1 MNNYR
6 YTLEQYKGRGSRYK
20 CPQCGEQHCFV
31 RYIDTHTGE
40 HLSADTGRCNREVKC
55 GYHRTPAEF
64 LSQNSKA
71 KSQNFYPTGKSQIIN
86 PKSHRVNSNRQ
97 IPNPI
102 GKSQIINSKS
112 HKVNSNRQ
120 IPNPNEKSQ
129 IINPKSQPRVTT
141 PLLGGAGGGYH
152 TIAQLHATLTDYGT
166 NHLVQFLTQRLGVN
180 AVQRLL
186 EQYRIGT
193 HHHWRGSTVFWYVDA
208 QQQVCSGKVMQYN
221 PADGRRVKQPFNH
234 ITWMHSLLKMEGFSR
249 RACLFGEHLLRNTV
263 LPVSIVESEK
273 TALIA
278 AHYLPQS
285 IWLATGGLSAL
296 NVAHCKQVLKG
307 RKVTLFPDEG
317 AYDKWYQLSVH
328 LPNCNISRLAD
339 NYGFRPGNDL
349 GDLLLRA

>member
-6 YTLEQYKGRGSRYK
+6 YTLEKYSGMGSRYK

-31 RYIDTHTGE
+31 RYIDTQTGE
-40 HLSADTGRCNREVKC
+40 HLSTDTGRCNREVKC
-55 GYHRTPAEF
+55 GYHKTPADH
-64 LSQNSKA
+64 LSQNSKG
-71 KSQNFYPTGKSQIIN
+71 KSQNFYPTVKRCHVERRETSAKNMQGASSQHSSGLSRRSFLSPHN
-86 PKSHRVNSNRQ
+86 DNHLSNY
-97 IPNPI
+97 
-102 GKSQIINSKS
+102 SLL
-112 HKVNSNRQ
+112 
-120 IPNPNEKSQ
+120 
-129 IINPKSQPRVTT
+129 TT
-141 PLLGGAGGGYH
+141 AF
-152 TIAQLHATLTDYGT
+152 HATLTDYGA

-180 AVQRLL
+180 AVQHLL

-208 QQQVCSGKVMQYN
+208 QQQVCSGKVMLYN

-317 AYDKWYQLSVH
+317 AYEKWYQLSVH

-349 GDLLLRA
+349 GDLLLSA